1 LLRRR
6 REPGPPKLRPA
17 LFRFLRG
24 VRVFLVQP
32 RLDGR
37 EVHVLVRAAGHLGID
52 LGGGVHVS
60 FPYPVLGEGGRS
72 ASWWGGTPTFCSP
85 AGIGPFVSTGPRVA
99 DRPPTRVRFDDPFTR
114 RLTLPEPMSIFRD
127 LEAHRDLV
135 LDALRV
141 YLGTGLFFRGLA
153 LLATENGLQQLV
165 GTTEPGLGL
174 AGLTVYVTTA
184 HLVGGTFLAVGLY
197 TRIAAL
203 VQLPILV
210 GAVFLVH
217 WHDGLLSAN
226 QSLEFSALV
235 LFLLVLVCT
244 FGSGRWSLDA
254 RWRRGPAPM
263 VPTSSRRHTA
273 QK

>member
-1 LLRRR
+1 
-6 REPGPPKLRPA
+6 
-17 LFRFLRG
+17 
-24 VRVFLVQP
+24 
-32 RLDGR
+32 
-37 EVHVLVRAAGHLGID
+37 
-52 LGGGVHVS
+52 
-60 FPYPVLGEGGRS
+60 
-72 ASWWGGTPTFCSP
+72 
-85 AGIGPFVSTGPRVA
+85 
-99 DRPPTRVRFDDPFTR
+99 
-114 RLTLPEPMSIFRD
+114 MSIFRD

-153 LLATENGLQQLV
+153 LLATENGLEQLL

-174 AGLTVYVTTA
+174 TGLTVYVTTA
-184 HLVGGTFLAVGLY
+184 HLVGGAFLAVGLY

-203 VQLPILV
+203 VQLPILI

-235 LFLLVLVCT
+235 LFLLVLVWA
-244 FGSGRWSLDA
+244 FGGGRWSLDA

-263 VPTSSRRHTA
+263 VPMSSRRQTA